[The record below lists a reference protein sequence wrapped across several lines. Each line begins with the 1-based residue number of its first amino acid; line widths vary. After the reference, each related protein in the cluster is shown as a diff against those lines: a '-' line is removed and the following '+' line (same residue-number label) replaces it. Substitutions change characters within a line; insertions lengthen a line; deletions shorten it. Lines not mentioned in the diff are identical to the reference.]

1 MESLFSHLIAG
12 LIGAGIVWFLDRSPK
27 RQFKMMLDAIADGKV
42 EGKDWRFVRD
52 AEGRPTGFRL
62 MYGASAETDKPG
74 SI

>member
-12 LIGAGIVWFLDRSPK
+12 L
-27 RQFKMMLDAIADGKV
+27 